1 MSLLTDILAQKERE
15 LPMLAA
21 SMPTSP
27 PPAPRNVETALRRA
41 PGAPLRLICEHKRK
55 SPSAGAL
62 STRLSVEERCLSY
75 AAGGAAMLSVLCDGV
90 YFDGAFDHLRRARQA
105 LDAAGF
111 QTPLLAKEF
120 IIDGVQLAHARANGA
135 DAALLIARVLP
146 GARLSH
152 LVDECLALELT
163 PVVEV
168 VTSAELAAAL
178 ATRARVVGVNARDL
192 DTLQMDLAR
201 AREVLADIPQER
213 IACHFSGIGK
223 ADDVAAIANGRADC
237 ALVGEALMRQAD
249 PAPLLAALRAATTPA
264 RPTPRS

>member
-15 LPMLAA
+15 LPMLAL
-21 SMPTSP
+21 SIPRTP
-27 PPAPRNVETALRRA
+27 PPTARDVETALRRTS
-41 PGAPLRLICEHKRK
+41 GAPLRLICEHKRK

-75 AAGGAAMLSVLCDGV
+75 AAGGAAMLSVLCDGA

-135 DAALLIARVLP
+135 DAALLIARILP
-146 GARLSH
+146 GAHLPR
-152 LVDECLALELT
+152 LVDECLDRGLT

-168 VTSAELAAAL
+168 VTPGELAAAL
-178 ATRARVVGVNARDL
+178 ATRAQIIGVNARDL
-192 DTLQMDLAR
+192 DTLQMDAAR
-201 AREVLADIPQER
+201 ARDVLAGIPRGR

-223 ADDVAAIANGRADC
+223 ADDVVAIANGRADC
-237 ALVGEALMRQAD
+237 ALIGEVLMRQED

-264 RPTPRS
+264 SPAPRS